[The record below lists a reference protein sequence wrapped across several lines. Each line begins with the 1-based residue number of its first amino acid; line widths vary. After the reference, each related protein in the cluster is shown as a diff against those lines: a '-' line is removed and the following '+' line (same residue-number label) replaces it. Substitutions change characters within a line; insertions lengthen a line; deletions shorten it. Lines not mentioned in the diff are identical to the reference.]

1 MGFLR
6 KGKRQ
11 EVKHQKKKTKQH
23 LKEFYKILH
32 ELEDVAV
39 EIKKSGKKVT
49 EHNIIDVAS
58 EYTNRKIGKFEKSI
72 LLSKINGNE
81 S

>member
-11 EVKHQKKKTKQH
+11 EVKRQKKNTKQH

-32 ELEDVAV
+32 ELEDVAIA
-39 EIKKSGKKVT
+39 IKKDGVEVT
-49 EHNIIDVAS
+49 EYNIIDIAS
-58 EYTNRKIGKFEKSI
+58 EYTTRKIGKFEKNI
-72 LLSKINGNE
+72 LLSKING
-81 S
+81 